1 LWLESKNTISLMLE
15 GVNEGCGL
23 TKWFPGKRLSWF
35 RLSVAVVVIA
45 GLGFSGM
52 QGWSWWHDAREATIR
67 DAWFD
72 GYVDVTATPTFDF
85 ANTTP
90 GSAANIVMAF
100 VVAAKDDP
108 CQPTWGT
115 AYTLDEAASQLDLDR
130 RLAQLRSSGGSAMVS
145 FGGQLNDDLAVGCT
159 DHNALVSAYSAV
171 LGRYGV
177 RSIDMDIEGR
187 FLEETHAVQ
196 RQARAVAD
204 LQTEARESGE
214 GLDVWLTLPVS
225 LQGLTP
231 DGARAVQTYLDS
243 GVDLAGVNAMTMNY
257 NSDLGADANMADAA
271 ESSLSNLHAQ
281 LRSIYSDAQLP
292 LGDATVWSKIAAT
305 PMIGQNE
312 IRGEVFTLDDAIQL
326 NAFANDRGMVRLSM
340 WSLNRDRTCAENWPD
355 TQRVSD
361 SCSGVDQ
368 GATRF
373 IALLSEGRTGEILH
387 DPIETSSKLVDAK
400 DIIDDPDFSPY
411 PIWSLDTAYA
421 KNTKIVWRKN
431 VYESN
436 WWTQGDRPDDPLVA
450 VGANPWR
457 LIGPVLPGEKPIPR
471 PVLPEGALP
480 VWSQSS
486 VYERNSQVMFD
497 GTGFVA
503 KWWTQGDSPDAGFV
517 VPDSSP
523 WRVLTDD
530 EILTIIGG
538 DSDQ

>member
-1 LWLESKNTISLMLE
+1 M
-15 GVNEGCGL
+15 
-23 TKWFPGKRLSWF
+23 TKWFPGRRLSWF
-35 RLSVAVVVIA
+35 RLFVAVVVVS
-45 GLGFSGM
+45 GLAFSGF
-52 QGWSWWHDAREATIR
+52 QGWFWWHDAREASVR
-67 DAWFD
+67 EAWFD
-72 GYVDVTATPTFDF
+72 GYVDITATPTFDF
-85 ANTTP
+85 AHTTP
-90 GSAANIVMAF
+90 DVAGNIVMAF

-108 CQPTWGT
+108 CRPTWGT
-115 AYTLDEAASQLDLDR
+115 AYTLDEAADQLDLDR

-145 FGGQLNDDLAVGCT
+145 FGGQLNDDLAVGCV
-159 DHNALVSAYSAV
+159 DQDALVAAYSEV
-171 LGRYGV
+171 VERYGV
-177 RSIDMDIEGR
+177 RSVDMDIEGT
-187 FLEETHAVQ
+187 FLADNSAVQ
-196 RQARAVAD
+196 RQADAVAD
-204 LQTEARESGE
+204 LQAEARGRGD

-231 DGARAVQTYLDS
+231 DGARAVRAYLDS
-243 GVDLAGVNAMTMNY
+243 GVDLAGINAMTMNY
-257 NSDLGADANMADAA
+257 NSDLGADVNMADAA
-271 ESSLSNLHAQ
+271 EGSLSNLHAQ
-281 LRSIYSDAQLP
+281 LRSIYNDAELP
-292 LGDATVWSKIAAT
+292 LGDATVWSKISAT

-312 IRGEVFTLDDAIQL
+312 IRGEVFTLDDAVQL

-368 GATRF
+368 GASRF
-373 IALLSEGRTGEILH
+373 MSLLSEGRTGKILH
-387 DPIETSSKLVDAK
+387 DPVETDSKLVDAK
-400 DIIDDPDFSPY
+400 DIIDDPDRSPY
-411 PIWSLDTAYA
+411 PIWDNDAAYA

-457 LIGPVLPGEKPIPR
+457 LLGPVLPGEKPIPR
-471 PVLPEGALP
+471 PGIPEGALP
-480 VWSQSS
+480 NWSKSA
-486 VYERNSQVMFD
+486 VYERDSQVMFD

-503 KWWTQGDSPDAGFV
+503 KWWTQGDSPDAAFV

-530 EILTIIGG
+530 EILILVS